1 MPEDTKLEVAIA
13 AFWLLLYSR
22 WYDADRAGHPR
33 RAAVW
38 GWCADR
44 IVGWVR

>member
-1 MPEDTKLEVAIA
+1 MPDDTKRESLLA
-13 AFWLLLYSR
+13 ALWMNLYCW
-22 WYDADRAGHPR
+22 WYDADQAGHRR